1 MIKRLITFW
10 VAAFVLGI
18 SGAFAQIVTTSPALL
33 QEASKDVVLTYHA
46 DSPLGNGGLKGLSAT
61 TPVYAHI
68 GVITNKSADTSD
80 WKYAPSKWG
89 DNAAKYK
96 LKYVSPNTYTLSIGD
111 IRTYFGITDASETVQ
126 KIAVVFRTGDCNKE
140 GKTSS
145 GGDILVD
152 VLEPGF
158 QMSLTVSTPKVITA
172 EAKATLTVN
181 TTEPCTIELY
191 NGTFRFG
198 RKSNATTYSSEYN
211 MAVPGTYDFK
221 AVATTTDGSKT
232 MTKTYTVSYITDS
245 PAGTYPGGVPKMGAV
260 KNADGTVTFC
270 IAAPG
275 KKNVMLVGA
284 WSNYSTIANQCEM
297 KYQDYNGQRY
307 FFRTVSDLKDYVWY
321 PYYYIVDG
329 TTKVGDPYAHMV
341 LDPYSDKW
349 IDSSIWPDM
358 PKYPYERFDDT
369 MLAVYRGDLDGN
381 YKFSDFTIPDHR
393 NLVIYEML
401 VRDFTGTDRQAKGEG
416 TLRKAIEKIPYL
428 RSLGINAVELMPV
441 MEFNGNNSWGY
452 NTNFYMAPD
461 KAYGSPKD
469 LKDFVELC
477 HQNGIAVVLDIVFN
491 QSDGLHPW
499 YQMYPIASNPFYNQ
513 TAPHDYSV
521 LNDWKQE
528 NPLVRQQWKDA
539 IKYWMTAYN
548 VDGFRFD
555 LVKGLGTSYPS
566 GTEAYNSSRV
576 AVMKD
581 LHAAIKAVKPNGIH
595 INENLAGDKEENEM
609 AADGQLNWANIN
621 YNSCQFGMG
630 YASGSNLERFLSTSD
645 SRTAFSTVAYA
656 ESHDEERVGYKQK
669 AYGYGSVKEDQ
680 NKRSY
685 RLAQLA
691 VQMLLT
697 PGPKMIWQ
705 FGEFGADQTTKN
717 SDNSNNTDPKTVVWY
732 YKDATD
738 HVGIFEAY
746 QAMCN
751 LRRNNP
757 DLFINGTFTQV
768 GMNTQSFSTNRI
780 IRINNGDREI
790 IALINPNVDGAA
802 KNVGYSVQKISASNY
817 QILSSS
823 RNLTATPTFSG
834 TTVKCTIPA
843 NGYIVLGTKSVLGV
857 DDVTV
862 DADPTTAVKVYVDGR
877 EIVIAGEYT
886 TATVYNVA
894 GTLQPSL
901 SVSAPGLYIVTVDG
915 TAHKVLV
922 R

>member
-1 MIKRLITFW
+1 
-10 VAAFVLGI
+10 
-18 SGAFAQIVTTSPALL
+18 
-33 QEASKDVVLTYHA
+33 
-46 DSPLGNGGLKGLSAT
+46 
-61 TPVYAHI
+61 
-68 GVITNKSADTSD
+68 
-80 WKYAPSKWG
+80 
-89 DNAAKYK
+89 
-96 LKYVSPNTYTLSIGD
+96 
-111 IRTYFGITDASETVQ
+111 
-126 KIAVVFRTGDCNKE
+126 
-140 GKTSS
+140 
-145 GGDILVD
+145 
-152 VLEPGF
+152 
-158 QMSLTVSTPKVITA
+158 
-172 EAKATLTVN
+172 
-181 TTEPCTIELY
+181 
-191 NGTFRFG
+191 
-198 RKSNATTYSSEYN
+198 
-211 MAVPGTYDFK
+211 
-221 AVATTTDGSKT
+221 
-232 MTKTYTVSYITDS
+232 
-245 PAGTYPGGVPKMGAV
+245 
-260 KNADGTVTFC
+260 
-270 IAAPG
+270 
-275 KKNVMLVGA
+275 
-284 WSNYSTIANQCEM
+284 
-297 KYQDYNGQRY
+297 
-307 FFRTVSDLKDYVWY
+307 
-321 PYYYIVDG
+321 
-329 TTKVGDPYAHMV
+329 
-341 LDPYSDKW
+341 
-349 IDSSIWPDM
+349 
-358 PKYPYERFDDT
+358 
-369 MLAVYRGDLDGN
+369 
-381 YKFSDFTIPDHR
+381 
-393 NLVIYEML
+393 
-401 VRDFTGTDRQAKGEG
+401 
-416 TLRKAIEKIPYL
+416 
-428 RSLGINAVELMPV
+428 MPV

-477 HQNGIAVVLDIVFN
+477 HRNGIAVILDIVFN

-566 GTEAYNSSRV
+566 GTEAYNASRV

-680 NKRSY
+680 YKRSR

-757 DLFINGTFTQV
+757 DLFVNGTFTQV

-802 KNVGYSVQKISASNY
+802 KNVGYSVQRISASNH

-862 DADPTTAVKVYVDGR
+862 DADPSTAVKVYADGR

-894 GTLQPSL
+894 GALQPSL